1 MRSSLAGIPISIQGN
16 PDTIR
21 SYMYP
26 TDLVAWLLRI
36 IQSPTTDVIRV
47 GSQEKVTILELAE
60 QILNL
65 TGNGS
70 ISNRGNQDV
79 ARSAYFPDLSETLT
93 RYNFQKTVPLEESL
107 VRWAKYLRTNI

>member
-1 MRSSLAGIPISIQGN
+1 MF
-16 PDTIR
+16 
-21 SYMYP
+21 P

-79 ARSAYFPDLSETLT
+79 ARSAYFPDLAETLT
-93 RYNFQKTVPLEESL
+93 RYNFQKTVPLGESL